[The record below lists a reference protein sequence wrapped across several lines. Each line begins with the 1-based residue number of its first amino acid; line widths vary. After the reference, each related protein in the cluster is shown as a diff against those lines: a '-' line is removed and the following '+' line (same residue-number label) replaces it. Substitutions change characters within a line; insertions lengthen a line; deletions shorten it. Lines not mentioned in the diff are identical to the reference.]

1 MPIGDSQYENG
12 VTQYREV
19 EGRAEV
25 EKEVA
30 SFTKAF
36 LNDMVVLVKVES
48 KRESWQLNKF
58 NITIDSIIED
68 NWSVGEVELVV
79 TSQSELENAR
89 FRVQELAS
97 NLGFTFQK
105 YGKVRH
111 CLR

>member
-36 LNDMVVLVKVES
+36 LNDMVVLV
-48 KRESWQLNKF
+48 RLN
-58 NITIDSIIED
+58 
-68 NWSVGEVELVV
+68 
-79 TSQSELENAR
+79 
-89 FRVQELAS
+89 
-97 NLGFTFQK
+97 
-105 YGKVRH
+105 
-111 CLR
+111 